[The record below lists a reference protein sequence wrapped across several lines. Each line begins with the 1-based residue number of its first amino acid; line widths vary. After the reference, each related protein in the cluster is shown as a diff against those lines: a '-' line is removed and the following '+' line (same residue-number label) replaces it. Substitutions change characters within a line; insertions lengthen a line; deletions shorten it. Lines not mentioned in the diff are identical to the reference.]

1 MRTNWNGHASFLV
14 SRFTEVEIF
23 FSTSLR
29 KPSMAENQFVQRISS
44 HALLMKL
51 AGLTLFRVMMGV
63 QLT

>member
-1 MRTNWNGHASFLV
+1 MVCKERKK
-14 SRFTEVEIF
+14 RVEIF